1 MEWQVKSASFLKFL
15 GALALSSLLMAHG
28 LGQQGLSRES
38 QRQAALVFE
47 QAGKTDEAEA
57 AWRSLLGSQPNSAE
71 AYAHL
76 GLLEARQENYK
87 QAIVFYRKA
96 LNIDRGFPGL
106 RLNLGLSLFKSGDM
120 RGAILV
126 FEPLLKSEP
135 GSSPETMRLVTLIGL
150 AHFGLGEYFASIP
163 YLRQATAADPG
174 NLPFRMMLAQSC
186 LWSKQNQCVLDVY
199 REIMGINPD
208 SAEADMLA
216 GQAYDEMQR
225 DGDALAQF
233 EAAVKADPAL
243 PNVHFGYGYLLWK
256 GRRYPEAET
265 EFRAE
270 IANNPEHPLAYAY
283 LGDTEMHLNHYDR
296 AVPDLEQAV
305 RTRPSLTLA
314 HLDLGIIYEGQG
326 HNADALA
333 ELKAAE
339 ALNPNDSSIHYQLG
353 RFYKSAGL
361 KQKAKAEFDQTKDL
375 LQSKAQTVQEQMHQ
389 IDPKPSGQDIELAPK

>member
-1 MEWQVKSASFLKFL
+1 MKSASFLKFL
-15 GALALSSLLMAHG
+15 GASALSSRRWPG
-28 LGQQGLSRES
+28 GSGSRGFPRES

-76 GLLEARQENYK
+76 GLLEARQEHYK

-96 LNIDRGFPGL
+96 LGINRRFPGL

-150 AHFGLGEYFASIP
+150 AHFGLGEYSASIP

-243 PNVHFGYGYLLWK
+243 PNVHFGYAYLLWK

-314 HLDLGIIYEGQG
+314 HLDLGIIYGACGTQCS
-326 HNADALA
+326 N
-333 ELKAAE
+333 
-339 ALNPNDSSIHYQLG
+339 
-353 RFYKSAGL
+353 
-361 KQKAKAEFDQTKDL
+361 T
-375 LQSKAQTVQEQMHQ
+375 
-389 IDPKPSGQDIELAPK
+389 

>member
-1 MEWQVKSASFLKFL
+1 VKSASFLKFI
-15 GALALSSLLMAHG
+15 GALALSPLLVASG

-38 QRQAALVFE
+38 QRQAALVLE
-47 QAGKTDEAEA
+47 QAGKTEEAEA

-76 GLLEARQENYK
+76 GLLEARQEHYK

-96 LNIDRGFPGL
+96 LSINQRIPGL

-120 RGAILV
+120 RGAILI
-126 FEPLLKSEP
+126 FEPLLKSAP
-135 GSSPETMRLVTLIGL
+135 GSSPEAMRLVTLIGL
-150 AHFGLGEYFASIP
+150 AHFGLGEYSASIP

-233 EAAVKADPAL
+233 QAAVKADPAF

-256 GRRYPEAET
+256 GRRYAEAET
-265 EFRAE
+265 EFHAE
-270 IANNPEHPLAYAY
+270 IANNPEHPLAFAY

-296 AVPDLEQAV
+296 AVPDLEHAI
-305 RTRPSLTLA
+305 RTRPSLTIA

-326 HNADALA
+326 RKADAFA
-333 ELKAAE
+333 ELKTAE
-339 ALNPNDSSIHYQLG
+339 ALSPNDSSIHYQLG

-389 IDPKPSGQDIELAPK
+389 IAPKPSGQDIELAPK

>member
-1 MEWQVKSASFLKFL
+1 VRSAAFLKFV
-15 GALALSSLLMAHG
+15 GASALSPLLMVSV
-28 LGQQGLSRES
+28 LGQPAPSRES
-38 QRQAALVFE
+38 QRQAALALE

-57 AWRSLLGSQPNSAE
+57 AWRSLLIGQPNSAE

-76 GLLEARQENYK
+76 GLLEARQEHYK
-87 QAIVFYRKA
+87 QAIASYRKA
-96 LNIDRGFPGL
+96 LSINPNIPGL
-106 RLNLGLSLFKSGDM
+106 RFNLGLSLFKSGEM

-135 GSSPETMRLVTLIGL
+135 GSSPEAMRLVTLIGL
-150 AHFGLGEYFASIP
+150 AHFGVGDYSASIP

-199 REIMGINPD
+199 HEIMGINPD

-216 GQAYDEMQR
+216 GQAYDEMQK

-233 EAAVKADPAL
+233 QAAVKANPAF

-256 GRRYPEAET
+256 GRRYDEAET

-270 IANNPEHPLAYAY
+270 VANNPDHPLAFAY
-283 LGDTEMHLNHYDR
+283 LGDTEMHLNDYDR
-296 AVPDLEQAV
+296 AVPDLEHAV
-305 RTRPSLTLA
+305 RTRPSLVIA
-314 HLDLGIIYEGQG
+314 HLDLGIIYESQG
-326 HNADALA
+326 RNADALA
-333 ELKAAE
+333 ELKTAE
-339 ALNPNDSSIHYQLG
+339 TLSPNDSSIHYQLG
-353 RFYKSAGL
+353 RFYKSVGL

-389 IDPKPSGQDIELAPK
+389 IAPKPSGQDIELAPK

>member
-1 MEWQVKSASFLKFL
+1 VKSAAFLKL
-15 GALALSSLLMAHG
+15 IGALALSPLLVVHG
-28 LGQQGLSRES
+28 LGQPAPSREG
-38 QRQAALVFE
+38 QRQAALALE

-76 GLLEARQENYK
+76 GLLEARKEHYK
-87 QAIVFYRKA
+87 QAILSYRKA
-96 LNIDRGFPGL
+96 FSLNPSFPGL

-120 RGAILV
+120 RGAILN
-126 FEPLLKSEP
+126 FEPLLKNEP
-135 GSSPETMRLVTLIGL
+135 GSSPEAMRLVTLIGL
-150 AHFGLGEYFASIP
+150 AHFGLGEYSASIP
-163 YLRQATAADPG
+163 YLRQATAADRG

-199 REIMGINPD
+199 REIVAIDPD

-233 EAAVKADPAL
+233 QAAVRANPAF
-243 PNVHFGYGYLLWK
+243 PNAHFGYGYLLWK
-256 GRRYPEAET
+256 GRRYGEAES

-270 IANNPEHPLAYAY
+270 IENNPEHPLAFAY
-283 LGDTEMHLNHYDR
+283 LGDTEMHLNHYDQ
-296 AVPDLEQAV
+296 AVPDLEHAV
-305 RTRPSLTLA
+305 RTRPSLAIA
-314 HLDLGIIYEGQG
+314 HLDLGIIYEDQG
-326 HNADALA
+326 RKADALA

-339 ALNPNDSSIHYQLG
+339 ALSPNDSTIHYQLG

-361 KQKAKAEFDQTKDL
+361 KQKAKAEFDQTQNL

-389 IDPKPSGQDIELAPK
+389 IAPKPARQDIELAPK